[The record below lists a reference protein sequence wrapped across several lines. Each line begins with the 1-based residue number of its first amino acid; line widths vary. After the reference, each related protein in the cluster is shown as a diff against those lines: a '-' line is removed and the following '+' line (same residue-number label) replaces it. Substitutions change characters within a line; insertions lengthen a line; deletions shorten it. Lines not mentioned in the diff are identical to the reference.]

1 MASLKNAIEDI
12 VVFEAK
18 EQLKRLGNVVRE
30 QIDLSEVV
38 AYALNRLPP
47 LYASTSRGWLQQR
60 KRANIE
66 LKPQIVSAVQHAMLN
81 VRRDPLRRS
90 TPLSVDDL
98 DSPAHAL
105 AKLQKLLGKSDMKWK
120 DVPNIVQTTFDES
133 KSSAEYGYMSISDR
147 SRVKEIKGYL
157 QRTKSS
163 NDTRRSFQDAAV
175 MLEDPMD
182 MKEFESYMLMTN
194 CVFTNV
200 LENLVIQVAQDQ
212 THRMSMVL
220 ARHVEIDDVAAYA
233 LNRLP
238 TMYATTEQGVERQ
251 TQRARQEMSNQIAS
265 TVIQALMT
273 LSKTPRRLVSP
284 IPILKF
290 EEEREQ
296 ALTELRQL
304 LQRDDIT
311 WRNLPRLIEEAL
323 EQSTM
328 RSTNWRQRWRM
339 LGQIYREMYLKPG
352 DADIFLTQ
360 SEDGEVLLIQANTK
374 ESFWML
380 AEHSQALGR
389 STLRLFPSVAYIELS
404 SYLLETPLTYTRD
417 EMAADGIM

>member
-1 MASLKNAIEDI
+1 MGSLKNAIEDI

-18 EQLKRLGNVVRE
+18 EQLKRLGSVVRE

-38 AYALNRLPP
+38 AYTLNRLPP

-66 LKPQIVSAVQHAMLN
+66 LKPQIISSVQNAMLN
-81 VRRDPLRRS
+81 VRRDPLRRA
-90 TPLSVDDL
+90 TPISIDEL

-105 AKLQKLLGKSDMKWK
+105 AKLQKLLDKKDMKWK
-120 DVPNIVQTTFDES
+120 DIPNAVKTFFDES
-133 KSSAEYGYMSISDR
+133 KSTPEYGYMSISDR

-163 NDTRRSFQDAAV
+163 EPRRSFQDAAV
-175 MLEDPMD
+175 MLEDPVD

-200 LENLVIQVAQDQ
+200 LEKLVIQVALEQAQ
-212 THRMSMVL
+212 RMGSVL
-220 ARHVEIDDVAAYA
+220 ARQVEIDDVAAYA

-290 EEEREQ
+290 EEEREH
-296 ALTELRQL
+296 ALAELRQI

-311 WRNLPRLIEEAL
+311 WRNLPRLIEEAI
-323 EQSTM
+323 EQNRVRGS
-328 RSTNWRQRWRM
+328 NWRQRWRM

-352 DADIFLTQ
+352 DADIFLLQ
-360 SEDGEVLLIQANTK
+360 NEEGEVFLIQANTK

-389 STLRLFPSVAYIELS
+389 STLRLFPSVAHIELS

>member
-1 MASLKNAIEDI
+1 MGSLKNAIEDI

-18 EQLKRLGNVVRE
+18 EQLKRLGSVVRE

-38 AYALNRLPP
+38 AYTLNRLPP

-66 LKPQIVSAVQHAMLN
+66 LKPQIVSSVQHAMLN

-90 TPLSVDDL
+90 TPISVDEL

-105 AKLQKLLGKSDMKWK
+105 AKLQKVLGKNEMKWK
-120 DVPNIVQTTFDES
+120 DIPNVLKNIFDEH
-133 KSSAEYGYMSISDR
+133 KTPDYGYMSISDR

-157 QRTKSS
+157 QRTKTSEP
-163 NDTRRSFQDAAV
+163 RRSFQDAAV
-175 MLEDPMD
+175 MLEDPVD

-200 LENLVIQVAQDQ
+200 LEKLVIQVALEQAQ
-212 THRMSMVL
+212 RMGSVL
-220 ARHVEIDDVAAYA
+220 ARQVEIDDVAAYA

-238 TMYATTEQGVERQ
+238 TMYATTEHGVERQ

-290 EEEREQ
+290 EEEREN
-296 ALTELRQL
+296 ALTEIRQT

-311 WRNLPRLIEEAL
+311 WRNLPRLVEEAM
-323 EQSTM
+323 EQNAS
-328 RSTNWRQRWRM
+328 RGSNWRQRWRM

-352 DADIFLTQ
+352 DADIFLAQ
-360 SEDGEVLLIQANTK
+360 SEEGEVLMIQANTK

-404 SYLLETPLTYTRD
+404 SYLLEAPLTYTRD
-417 EMAADGIM
+417 EMAVDGIM